1 MEMIKTEWRKIRN
14 NKLLLVSFIVIC
26 FIPMMYASF
35 FLKSMWDPYGM
46 TQNLPIAVVNEDKSV
61 EFEGQTLSVGTQVI
75 DQLKENDLLEWHFVS
90 ANDAR
95 KGLENKEYYMVITL
109 PENFSANAATVLS
122 DNPEKMNIEY
132 ETNGS
137 LNYLGEVIS
146 EQAVKELKSQVSEQV
161 TKAYA
166 NAIFDQLSNVTDGFA
181 TAADGSAQLK
191 DGIDKVKDGN
201 KEISTNL
208 SKLSDASLTFS
219 DGVNTLSLGL
229 SQYID
234 GVDAVKS
241 GASELN
247 SGLKQFQTGM
257 NDYTSGVK
265 TAAAG
270 ANQLN
275 KNSAAINKGVNQ
287 VVGGVQM
294 IPEQLGSTLESL
306 SQNSSSVKKLAE
318 GMSTAD
324 GAINQLKGAAS
335 QLAGGIPDADSING
349 IKQMLNKDVFNA
361 MSKEQQAVVLEKASQ
376 LIEGYTTVGSTVGK
390 IESGLSTLAKQTPAL
405 VKGTQAISDQLSS
418 ISTTAPQLMSKLQ
431 ELSEGAKTL
440 QTGIKTYTSGVTQ
453 LTNGLNELN
462 TNSPKLTQAVTSL
475 AGGTNSLIGG
485 LDKLTANNS
494 TLKVG
499 ATQLANGALSFH
511 DGATQLADGSNQLD
525 QGLTDLA
532 AGASELKDGLAEG
545 GSKVNSIEI
554 SDASID
560 MIAAPDTITQIKYS
574 DVPNYGH
581 ALAPYVLSLSLYVG
595 CMIFNFI
602 YPIRKVAIEGKSS
615 VQWWLS
621 KLSVGFVAATA
632 MAFLETGIMLLLGI
646 TTNSLGQYFIMALV
660 TAYAFMFLIMVLAM
674 AFDNPGRFV
683 AMILLV
689 LQLAGSGGTF
699 PMQLTA
705 KFFNVIHPFLPM
717 SYSIKGFRQAISG
730 GLGTRTFINNMGI
743 LIGIAVVSIALLL
756 LAMDIIV
763 KHHKAGIS
771 QLDDNQKLF
780 ETNYDY
786 AETN

>member
-1 MEMIKTEWRKIRN
+1 MEMIKNEWKKIRK
-14 NKLLLVSFIVIC
+14 NKLLLLSFIVIC

-46 TQNLPIAVVNEDKSV
+46 TQHLPIAVVNEDKSV
-61 EFEGQTLSVGTQVI
+61 DFEGQTLSVGKQVV
-75 DQLKENDLLEWHFVS
+75 DQLKENTTLEWHFVN
-90 ANDAR
+90 AEDAK

-166 NAIFDQLSNVTDGFA
+166 SAIFGQLTNVTDGFA
-181 TAADGSAQLK
+181 TAANGSAQLK

-201 KEISTNL
+201 DEISTNL
-208 SKLSDASLTFS
+208 QKLAEASLTFS
-219 DGVNTLSLGL
+219 DGTNSLSLGL

-241 GASELN
+241 GATELN
-247 SGLKQFQTGM
+247 AGLTQLQSGMK
-257 NDYTSGVK
+257 DYTSGVK
-265 TAAAG
+265 TAADGAG
-270 ANQLN
+270 QLS
-275 KNSAAINKGVNQ
+275 KNSSAINQGVKQ
-287 VVGGVQM
+287 VVEGVQM

-306 SQNSSSVKKLAE
+306 STNSGSVKKLAE
-318 GMSTAD
+318 GMSAAD
-324 GAINQLKGAAS
+324 SAISQLKGAAS
-335 QLAGGIPDADSING
+335 QLSGGIPAADSITALS
-349 IKQMLNKDVFNA
+349 KMLNKDVFNTL
-361 MSKEQQAVVLEKASQ
+361 SKEQQAAVLEQASQ
-376 LIEGYTTVGSTVGK
+376 LISGYTSVGSAVK
-390 IESGLSTLAKQTPAL
+390 QIEGGLSSLAKQTPAL
-405 VKGTQAISDQLSS
+405 VNGTQAISDQLNS

-431 ELSEGAKTL
+431 ELSDGAKTL
-440 QTGIKTYTSGVTQ
+440 QAGVLTYTTGVGQ
-453 LTNGLNELN
+453 LANGLNELN
-462 TNSPKLTQAVTSL
+462 ANSPKLTQAVTSL
-475 AGGTNSLIGG
+475 ASGTNSLVGG
-485 LDKLTANNS
+485 LDKLTANNE
-494 TLKVG
+494 TLKSGVTQLADG
-499 ATQLANGALSFH
+499 ATQIH
-511 DGATQLADGSNQLD
+511 DGATQLADGSNQLN
-525 QGLTDLA
+525 QGLVELS
-532 AGASELKDGLAEG
+532 AGASELKDGLSDG
-545 GSKVNSIEI
+545 SSKVNSLEV
-554 SDASID
+554 SDATID
-560 MIAAPDTITQIKYS
+560 MIAAPDTITQVKYS

-602 YPIRKVAIEGKSS
+602 YPIRKVAMEGKSS

-699 PMQLTA
+699 PMELTA

-717 SYSIKGFRQAISG
+717 SYSITGFRQAISG
-730 GLGTRTFINNMGI
+730 GLGTNTFINNLGV
-743 LIGIAVVSIALLL
+743 LIGITVVSIALLL
-756 LAMDIIV
+756 VAMNVIM
-763 KHHKAGIS
+763 KHNKAGIS

-780 ETNYDY
+780 DTNYDY
-786 AETN
+786 AN

>member
-1 MEMIKTEWRKIRN
+1 MEMIRNEWKKIRK
-14 NKLLLVSFIVIC
+14 NKLLLLSFIVIC

-46 TQNLPIAVVNEDKSV
+46 TQHLPIAVVNEDKSV
-61 EFEGQTLSVGTQVI
+61 DFEGQTLSVGEQVV
-75 DQLKENDLLEWHFVS
+75 DQLKENTTLEWHFVN
-90 ANDAR
+90 AEDAK

-166 NAIFDQLSNVTDGFA
+166 SAIFGQLTNVTDGFA
-181 TAADGSAQLK
+181 TAANGSAQLK

-201 KEISTNL
+201 NEISTNL
-208 SKLSDASLTFS
+208 QKLAKASLTFS
-219 DGVNTLSLGL
+219 DGTNSLSLGL

-241 GASELN
+241 GATEIN
-247 SGLKQFQTGM
+247 AGLKQFQSGM
-257 NDYTSGVK
+257 KDYTSGVK
-265 TAAAG
+265 TAADG
-270 ANQLN
+270 ASQLS
-275 KNSAAINKGVNQ
+275 KNSSAINQGVKQ
-287 VVGGVQM
+287 VVEGVQM

-306 SQNSSSVKKLAE
+306 SANSGSVKKLAE
-318 GMSTAD
+318 GMSATD
-324 GAINQLKGAAS
+324 SAINQLKGAAS
-335 QLAGGIPDADSING
+335 QLSGGIPDADSIAALS
-349 IKQMLNKDVFNA
+349 KMLNKDVFNTL
-361 MSKEQQAVVLEKASQ
+361 SKEQQVAVLEQASQ
-376 LIEGYTTVGSTVGK
+376 LISGYTSVGSTVK
-390 IESGLSTLAKQTPAL
+390 QIEGGLNSLAKQTPAL
-405 VKGTQAISDQLSS
+405 VNGTQAISDQLNS

-431 ELSEGAKTL
+431 ELSDGAKTL
-440 QTGIKTYTSGVTQ
+440 QAGVLTYTTGVGQ
-453 LTNGLNELN
+453 LTNGLSELN
-462 TNSPKLTQAVTSL
+462 ANSPKLTQAVTMLSS
-475 AGGTNSLIGG
+475 GTNSLVGG
-485 LDKLTANNS
+485 LDKLTANND
-494 TLKVG
+494 TLKSGVTQLADG
-499 ATQLANGALSFH
+499 ATQIH
-511 DGATQLADGSNQLD
+511 DGATQLADGSNQLN
-525 QGLTDLA
+525 QGLVDLSV
-532 AGASELKDGLAEG
+532 GASELKDGLSDG
-545 GSKVNSIEI
+545 SSKVNSLNV
-554 SDASID
+554 SDATID
-560 MIAAPDTITQIKYS
+560 MIAAPDTITQVKYS

-602 YPIRKVAIEGKSS
+602 YPIRKVAMEGKSS

-646 TTNSLGQYFIMALV
+646 TTNSLGQYFILALV

-699 PMQLTA
+699 PMELTA

-717 SYSIKGFRQAISG
+717 SYSITGFRQAISG
-730 GLGTRTFINNMGI
+730 GLGTNTFINNLGV
-743 LIGIAVVSIALLL
+743 LIGITVVSIALLL
-756 LAMDIIV
+756 VAMNVIM
-763 KHHKAGIS
+763 KHNKAGIS

-780 ETNYDY
+780 DTNYDY
-786 AETN
+786 AN

>member
-1 MEMIKTEWRKIRN
+1 MEMIKNEWKKIRK
-14 NKLLLVSFIVIC
+14 NKLLLLSFIVIC

-46 TQNLPIAVVNEDKSV
+46 TQHLPIAVVNEDKSV
-61 EFEGQTLSVGTQVI
+61 DFEGQTLSVGEQVV
-75 DQLKENDLLEWHFVS
+75 DQLKENTTLEWHFVN
-90 ANDAR
+90 AEEAK

-166 NAIFDQLSNVTDGFA
+166 SAIFGQLTNVTDGFA
-181 TAADGSAQLK
+181 TAANGSAQLK

-201 KEISTNL
+201 NEISTNL
-208 SKLSDASLTFS
+208 QKLAKASLTFS
-219 DGVNTLSLGL
+219 DGTNSLSLGL

-241 GASELN
+241 GATELN
-247 SGLKQFQTGM
+247 AGLTQFQSGM
-257 NDYTSGVK
+257 KDYTLGVK
-265 TAAAG
+265 TAADG
-270 ANQLN
+270 ASQLS
-275 KNSAAINKGVNQ
+275 KNSSAINQGVKQ
-287 VVGGVQM
+287 VVEGVQM

-306 SQNSSSVKKLAE
+306 STNSGSVKKLAE
-318 GMSTAD
+318 GMSAAD
-324 GAINQLKGAAS
+324 SAINQLKGAAS
-335 QLAGGIPDADSING
+335 QLSGGIPDADSIAALS
-349 IKQMLNKDVFNA
+349 KMLNKDVFNTL
-361 MSKEQQAVVLEKASQ
+361 SKEQQAAVLEQASKLISGYTSVGSAVKQ
-376 LIEGYTTVGSTVGK
+376 IEG
-390 IESGLSTLAKQTPAL
+390 GLSSLAKQTPVL
-405 VKGTQAISDQLSS
+405 VNGTQAISDQLNS

-431 ELSEGAKTL
+431 ELSDGAKTL
-440 QTGIKTYTSGVTQ
+440 QAGVLTYTSGVGQ

-462 TNSPKLTQAVTSL
+462 ANSPKLTQAVTTL
-475 AGGTNSLIGG
+475 ASGTNSLVSG
-485 LDKLTANNS
+485 LDKITANND
-494 TLKVG
+494 TLKSGVTQLADG
-499 ATQLANGALSFH
+499 ATQIH
-511 DGATQLADGSNQLD
+511 DGATQLADGSNQLN
-525 QGLTDLA
+525 QGLIDLS
-532 AGASELKDGLAEG
+532 AGASELKDGLSDG
-545 GSKVNSIEI
+545 SSKVNSLEV
-554 SDASID
+554 SDATID
-560 MIAAPDTITQIKYS
+560 MIAAPDTITQVKYS

-602 YPIRKVAIEGKSS
+602 YPIRKVAMEGKSS

-699 PMQLTA
+699 PMELTA

-717 SYSIKGFRQAISG
+717 SYSITGFRQAISG
-730 GLGTRTFINNMGI
+730 GLGTNTFINNLGV
-743 LIGIAVVSIALLL
+743 LIGITVVSIALLL
-756 LAMDIIV
+756 VAMNVIM
-763 KHHKAGIS
+763 KHNKAGIS

-780 ETNYDY
+780 DTNYDY
-786 AETN
+786 AN

>member
-1 MEMIKTEWRKIRN
+1 MEMIKNEWKKIRK
-14 NKLLLVSFIVIC
+14 NKLLLLSFIVIC

-46 TQNLPIAVVNEDKSV
+46 TQHLPIAVVNEDKSV
-61 EFEGQTLSVGTQVI
+61 DFEGQTLSVGEQVV
-75 DQLKENDLLEWHFVS
+75 DQLKENTTLEWHFVN
-90 ANDAR
+90 AEEAK

-166 NAIFDQLSNVTDGFA
+166 SAIFGQLTNVTDGFS
-181 TAADGSAQLK
+181 TAANGSAQLK

-201 KEISTNL
+201 NEISTNL
-208 SKLSDASLTFS
+208 EKLAQASLTFS
-219 DGVNTLSLGL
+219 DGTNSLSLGL

-234 GVDAVKS
+234 GVDAVKT
-241 GASELN
+241 GATELN
-247 SGLKQFQTGM
+247 SGLNQLKNGM
-257 NDYTSGVK
+257 KDYTAGVK
-265 TAAAG
+265 TAADG
-270 ANQLN
+270 ASQLN
-275 KNSAAINKGVNQ
+275 KNSAAINQGLKQ
-287 VVGGVQM
+287 VVEGVQM

-306 SQNSSSVKKLAE
+306 SSNSGSVKKLAD
-318 GMSTAD
+318 GMFATDS
-324 GAINQLKGAAS
+324 AINQLKGAAS
-335 QLAGGIPDADSING
+335 QLSGGLPDADSLNTL
-349 IKQMLNKDVFNA
+349 QNMLNKDVFNSL
-361 MSKEQQAVVLEKASQ
+361 SKEQQATVLEQASQ
-376 LIEGYTTVGSTVGK
+376 LISGYTSVSSAVK
-390 IESGLSTLAKQTPAL
+390 QIEGGLSTLAKQTPAL
-405 VKGTQAISDQLSS
+405 VSGTKAISDQLNG

-431 ELSEGAKTL
+431 ELSDGAKTL
-440 QTGIKTYTSGVTQ
+440 QGGVLTYTAGVTQ
-453 LTNGLNELN
+453 LSNGLNELN
-462 TNSPKLTQAVTSL
+462 ANSPKLTQAVTSL
-475 AGGTNSLIGG
+475 AGGTNTLVSG
-485 LDKLTANNS
+485 LDKLTANND
-494 TLKVG
+494 TLKSG
-499 ATQLANGALSFH
+499 ATQLADGATQIH
-511 DGATQLADGSNQLD
+511 EGATQLADGSKQLN
-525 QGLTDLA
+525 QGLIDLS
-532 AGASELKDGLAEG
+532 AGASELKDGLSDG
-545 GSKVNSIEI
+545 SSKVNSLEV
-554 SDASID
+554 SDATID
-560 MIAAPDTITQIKYS
+560 MIAAPDTITQVKYS

-602 YPIRKVAIEGKSS
+602 YPIRKVAMEGKSS

-699 PMQLTA
+699 PMELTD

-717 SYSIKGFRQAISG
+717 SYSITGFRQAISG
-730 GLGTRTFINNMGI
+730 GLGTSTFINNLGV
-743 LIGIAVVSIALLL
+743 LIGIAVVSIVLLL
-756 LAMDIIV
+756 VAMDVIM
-763 KHHKAGIS
+763 KHNKAGIS

-780 ETNYDY
+780 DTNYDY
-786 AETN
+786 AN

>member
-1 MEMIKTEWRKIRN
+1 MEMIKNEWKKIRK
-14 NKLLLVSFIVIC
+14 NKLLLLSFIVIC

-46 TQNLPIAVVNEDKSV
+46 TQHLPIAVVNEDKSV
-61 EFEGQTLSVGTQVI
+61 DFEGQTLSVGEQVV
-75 DQLKENDLLEWHFVS
+75 DQLKENTTLEWHFVN
-90 ANDAR
+90 AEEAK

-166 NAIFDQLSNVTDGFA
+166 SAIFGQLTNVADGFA
-181 TAADGSAQLK
+181 TAANGSAQLK

-201 KEISTNL
+201 NEISTNL
-208 SKLSDASLTFS
+208 QKLAKASLTFS
-219 DGVNTLSLGL
+219 DGTNSLSLGL

-234 GVDAVKS
+234 GVDAVKA
-241 GASELN
+241 GATELN
-247 SGLKQFQTGM
+247 AGLTQFQSGM
-257 NDYTSGVK
+257 KDYTLGVK
-265 TAAAG
+265 TAADG
-270 ANQLN
+270 ASQLS
-275 KNSAAINKGVNQ
+275 KNSSAINQGVKQ
-287 VVGGVQM
+287 VVEGVQM

-306 SQNSSSVKKLAE
+306 STNSGSVKKLAE
-318 GMSTAD
+318 GMSAAD
-324 GAINQLKGAAS
+324 SAINQLKGAAS
-335 QLAGGIPDADSING
+335 QLSGGIPDADSIAALS
-349 IKQMLNKDVFNA
+349 KMLNKDVFNTL
-361 MSKEQQAVVLEKASQ
+361 SKEQQAAVLEQASKLISGYTSVGSAVKQ
-376 LIEGYTTVGSTVGK
+376 IEG
-390 IESGLSTLAKQTPAL
+390 GLSSLAKQTPVL
-405 VKGTQAISDQLSS
+405 VNGTQAISDQLNS

-431 ELSEGAKTL
+431 ELSDGAKTL
-440 QTGIKTYTSGVTQ
+440 QAGVLTYTTGVGQ

-462 TNSPKLTQAVTSL
+462 ANSPKLTQAVTTL
-475 AGGTNSLIGG
+475 ASGTNSLVSG
-485 LDKLTANNS
+485 LDKITANND
-494 TLKVG
+494 TLKSGVTQLADG
-499 ATQLANGALSFH
+499 ATQIH
-511 DGATQLADGSNQLD
+511 DGATQLADGSNQLN
-525 QGLTDLA
+525 QGLIDLS
-532 AGASELKDGLAEG
+532 AGASELKDGLSDG
-545 GSKVNSIEI
+545 SSKVNSLEV
-554 SDASID
+554 SDATID
-560 MIAAPDTITQIKYS
+560 MIAAPDTITQVKYS

-602 YPIRKVAIEGKSS
+602 YPIRKVAMEGKSS

-699 PMQLTA
+699 PMELTA

-717 SYSIKGFRQAISG
+717 SYSITGFRQAISG
-730 GLGTRTFINNMGI
+730 GLGTNTFINNLGV
-743 LIGIAVVSIALLL
+743 LIGITVVSIALLL
-756 LAMDIIV
+756 VAMNVIM
-763 KHHKAGIS
+763 KHNKAGIS

-780 ETNYDY
+780 DTNYDY
-786 AETN
+786 AN

>member
-1 MEMIKTEWRKIRN
+1 MEMIKNEWKKIRK
-14 NKLLLVSFIVIC
+14 NKLLLLSFIVIC

-46 TQNLPIAVVNEDKSV
+46 TQHLPIAVVNEDKSV
-61 EFEGQTLSVGTQVI
+61 DFEGQTLSVGEQVV
-75 DQLKENDLLEWHFVS
+75 DQLKENTTLEWHFVN
-90 ANDAR
+90 AEEAK

-166 NAIFDQLSNVTDGFA
+166 SAIFGQLTNVTDGFA
-181 TAADGSAQLK
+181 TAANGSAQLK

-201 KEISTNL
+201 NEISTNL
-208 SKLSDASLTFS
+208 QKLAKASLTFS
-219 DGVNTLSLGL
+219 DGTNSLSLGL

-241 GASELN
+241 GATELN
-247 SGLKQFQTGM
+247 AGLTQFQSGM
-257 NDYTSGVK
+257 KDYTLGVK
-265 TAAAG
+265 TAADG
-270 ANQLN
+270 ASQLS
-275 KNSAAINKGVNQ
+275 KNSSAINQGVKQ
-287 VVGGVQM
+287 VVEGVQM

-306 SQNSSSVKKLAE
+306 STNSGSVKKLAE
-318 GMSTAD
+318 GMSAAD
-324 GAINQLKGAAS
+324 SAINQLKGAAS
-335 QLAGGIPDADSING
+335 QLSGGIPDADSIAALS
-349 IKQMLNKDVFNA
+349 KMLNKDVFNTL
-361 MSKEQQAVVLEKASQ
+361 SKEQQAAVLEQASKLISGYTSVGSAVKQ
-376 LIEGYTTVGSTVGK
+376 IEG
-390 IESGLSTLAKQTPAL
+390 GLSSLAKQTPVL
-405 VKGTQAISDQLSS
+405 VNGTQAISDQLNS

-431 ELSEGAKTL
+431 ELSDGAKTL
-440 QTGIKTYTSGVTQ
+440 QAGVLTYTTGVGQ

-462 TNSPKLTQAVTSL
+462 ANSPKLTQAVTTL
-475 AGGTNSLIGG
+475 ASGTNSLVSG
-485 LDKLTANNS
+485 LDKITANND
-494 TLKVG
+494 TLKSGVTQLADG
-499 ATQLANGALSFH
+499 ATQIH
-511 DGATQLADGSNQLD
+511 DGATQLADGSNQLN
-525 QGLTDLA
+525 QGLIDLS
-532 AGASELKDGLAEG
+532 AGASELKDGLSDG
-545 GSKVNSIEI
+545 SSKVNSLEV
-554 SDASID
+554 SDATID
-560 MIAAPDTITQIKYS
+560 MIAAPDTITQVKYS

-602 YPIRKVAIEGKSS
+602 YPIRKVAMEGKSS

-699 PMQLTA
+699 PMELTA

-717 SYSIKGFRQAISG
+717 SYSITGFRQAISG
-730 GLGTRTFINNMGI
+730 GLGTNTFINNLGV
-743 LIGIAVVSIALLL
+743 LIGITVVSIALLL
-756 LAMDIIV
+756 VAMNVIM
-763 KHHKAGIS
+763 KHNKAGIS

-780 ETNYDY
+780 DTNYDY
-786 AETN
+786 AN

>member
-1 MEMIKTEWRKIRN
+1 MEMIKNEWKKIRK
-14 NKLLLVSFIVIC
+14 NKLLLLSFIVIC

-46 TQNLPIAVVNEDKSV
+46 TQHLPIAVVNEDKSV
-61 EFEGQTLSVGTQVI
+61 DFEGQTLSVGKQVV
-75 DQLKENDLLEWHFVS
+75 DQLKENTTLEWHFVN
-90 ANDAR
+90 AEDAK

-166 NAIFDQLSNVTDGFA
+166 SAIFGQLTNVTDGFA
-181 TAADGSAQLK
+181 TAANGSAQLK

-201 KEISTNL
+201 DEISTNL
-208 SKLSDASLTFS
+208 QKLAEASLTFS
-219 DGVNTLSLGL
+219 DGTNSLSLGL

-241 GASELN
+241 GATELN
-247 SGLKQFQTGM
+247 AGLTQLQSGMK
-257 NDYTSGVK
+257 DYTSGVK
-265 TAAAG
+265 TAADGAG
-270 ANQLN
+270 QLS
-275 KNSAAINKGVNQ
+275 KNSSAINQGVKQ
-287 VVGGVQM
+287 VVEGVQM

-306 SQNSSSVKKLAE
+306 STNSGSVKKLAE
-318 GMSTAD
+318 GMSAAD
-324 GAINQLKGAAS
+324 SAISQLKGAAS
-335 QLAGGIPDADSING
+335 QLSGGIPAADSITALS
-349 IKQMLNKDVFNA
+349 KMLNKDVFNTL
-361 MSKEQQAVVLEKASQ
+361 SKEQQAAVLEQASQ
-376 LIEGYTTVGSTVGK
+376 LISGYTSVGSAVK
-390 IESGLSTLAKQTPAL
+390 QIEGGLSSLAKQTPAL
-405 VKGTQAISDQLSS
+405 VNGTQAISDQLNS

-431 ELSEGAKTL
+431 ELSDGAKTL
-440 QTGIKTYTSGVTQ
+440 QAGVLTYTTGVGQ
-453 LTNGLNELN
+453 LANGLNELN
-462 TNSPKLTQAVTSL
+462 ANSPKLTQAVTSL
-475 AGGTNSLIGG
+475 ASGTNSLVGG
-485 LDKLTANNS
+485 LDKLTANND
-494 TLKVG
+494 TLKSGVTQLADG
-499 ATQLANGALSFH
+499 ATQIH
-511 DGATQLADGSNQLD
+511 DGATQLADGSNQLN
-525 QGLTDLA
+525 QGLVELS
-532 AGASELKDGLAEG
+532 AGASELKDGLSDG
-545 GSKVNSIEI
+545 SSKVNSLEV
-554 SDASID
+554 SDATID
-560 MIAAPDTITQIKYS
+560 MIAAPDTITQVKYS

-602 YPIRKVAIEGKSS
+602 YPIRKVAMEGKSS

-699 PMQLTA
+699 PMELTA

-717 SYSIKGFRQAISG
+717 SYSITGFRQAISG
-730 GLGTRTFINNMGI
+730 GLGTNTFINNLGV
-743 LIGIAVVSIALLL
+743 LIGITVVSIALLL
-756 LAMDIIV
+756 VAMNVIM
-763 KHHKAGIS
+763 KHNKAGIS

-780 ETNYDY
+780 DTNYDY
-786 AETN
+786 AN

>member
-1 MEMIKTEWRKIRN
+1 MEMIKTEWKKIRK
-14 NKLLLVSFIVIC
+14 NKILLLSFVVIC
-26 FIPMMYASF
+26 FIPMLYASF

-46 TQNLPIAVVNEDKSV
+46 TQHLPIAVVNEDKSV
-61 EFEGQTLSVGTQVI
+61 DFEGQTLSVGAQVI

-90 ANDAR
+90 AEDAK

-146 EQAVKELKSQVSEQV
+146 EQAVKELKSEVSEQV

-166 NAIFDQLSNVTDGFA
+166 SAIFDQLTSVSGGFTA
-181 TAADGSAQLK
+181 AADGSAQLK

-208 SKLSDASLTFS
+208 AKLADASLTFS
-219 DGVNTLSLGL
+219 DGTNTLSLGL

-234 GVDAVKS
+234 GVDAVKA

-247 SGLKQFQTGM
+247 SGLSQFESGM
-257 NDYTSGVK
+257 NEYTSGVK

-275 KNSAAINKGVNQ
+275 KNSAAINEGLNQ
-287 VVGGVQM
+287 VVEGVQM

-306 SQNSSSVKKLAE
+306 SKNSGSVKKLAE
-318 GMSTAD
+318 GMSAAD
-324 GAINQLKGAAS
+324 NAINQLKGATS
-335 QLAGGIPDADSING
+335 QLAAGIPDSDSISAL
-349 IKQMLNKDVFNA
+349 KQMLNKDVFNA
-361 MSKEQQAVVLEKASQ
+361 MSKEQQAAVLEKTSQ
-376 LIEGYTTVGSTVGK
+376 LIDGYTTVGNAVNQIDG
-390 IESGLSTLAKQTPAL
+390 GLSSLAKQTPAL
-405 VKGTQAISDQLSS
+405 VNGTQAISDQLSG
-418 ISTTAPQLMSKLQ
+418 ISTTAPQLISKLQ
-431 ELSEGAKTL
+431 ELSNGAKTL
-440 QTGIKTYTSGVTQ
+440 QTGVKTYTSGVAQ
-453 LTNGLNELN
+453 LTVGLNQLN
-462 TNSPKLTQAVTSL
+462 ANSPKLTQAVTSL
-475 AGGTNSLIGG
+475 AGGTNSLMSG
-485 LDKLTANNS
+485 LDQLTANND
-494 TLKVG
+494 TLKTGVTQLADG
-499 ATQLANGALSFH
+499 ATQIH
-511 DGATQLADGSNQLD
+511 DGATKLADGSNQLD

-532 AGASELKDGLAEG
+532 AGASELNTGLTEG
-545 GSKVNSIEI
+545 SSKVGSIEI

-602 YPIRKVAIEGKSS
+602 YPIRKVAMEGKSS

-646 TTNSLGQYFIMALV
+646 TTNNLLQYFIMALV

-674 AFDNPGRFV
+674 AFDNPGRCV

-717 SYSIKGFRQAISG
+717 SYAITGFRQAISG
-730 GLGTRTFINNMGI
+730 GLGTSTFINSMGV
-743 LIGIAVVSIALLL
+743 LIGIAVVSIVLLF

-780 ETNYDY
+780 DTNYDY
-786 AETN
+786 AKTN

>member
-1 MEMIKTEWRKIRN
+1 MEMIKNEWKKIRK
-14 NKLLLVSFIVIC
+14 NKLLLLSFIVIC

-46 TQNLPIAVVNEDKSV
+46 TQHLPIAVVNEDKSV
-61 EFEGQTLSVGTQVI
+61 DFEGQTLSVGEQVV
-75 DQLKENDLLEWHFVS
+75 DQLKENTTLEWHFVN
-90 ANDAR
+90 AEEAK

-166 NAIFDQLSNVTDGFA
+166 SAIFGQLTNVADGFA
-181 TAADGSAQLK
+181 TAANGSAQLK

-201 KEISTNL
+201 NEISTNL
-208 SKLSDASLTFS
+208 QKLAKASLTFS
-219 DGVNTLSLGL
+219 DGTNSLSLGL

-234 GVDAVKS
+234 GVDAVKA
-241 GASELN
+241 GATELN
-247 SGLKQFQTGM
+247 AGLTQFQSGM
-257 NDYTSGVK
+257 KDYTLGVK
-265 TAAAG
+265 TAADG
-270 ANQLN
+270 ASQLS
-275 KNSAAINKGVNQ
+275 KNSSAINQGVKQ
-287 VVGGVQM
+287 VVEGVQM

-306 SQNSSSVKKLAE
+306 STNSGSVKKLAE
-318 GMSTAD
+318 GMSAAD
-324 GAINQLKGAAS
+324 SAINQLKGAAS
-335 QLAGGIPDADSING
+335 QLSGGIPDADSIAALS
-349 IKQMLNKDVFNA
+349 KMLNKDVFNTL
-361 MSKEQQAVVLEKASQ
+361 SKEQQAAVLEQASKLISGYTSVGSAVKQ
-376 LIEGYTTVGSTVGK
+376 IEG
-390 IESGLSTLAKQTPAL
+390 GLSSLAKQTPVL
-405 VKGTQAISDQLSS
+405 VNGTQAISDQLNS

-431 ELSEGAKTL
+431 ELSDGAKTL
-440 QTGIKTYTSGVTQ
+440 QAGVLTYTTGVGQ

-462 TNSPKLTQAVTSL
+462 ANSPKLTQAVTTL
-475 AGGTNSLIGG
+475 ASGTNSLVSG
-485 LDKLTANNS
+485 LDKITANND
-494 TLKVG
+494 TLKSGVTQLADG
-499 ATQLANGALSFH
+499 ATQIH
-511 DGATQLADGSNQLD
+511 DGATQLADGSNQLN
-525 QGLTDLA
+525 QGLIDLS
-532 AGASELKDGLAEG
+532 AGASELKDGLSDG
-545 GSKVNSIEI
+545 SSKVNSLEV
-554 SDASID
+554 SDATID
-560 MIAAPDTITQIKYS
+560 MIAAPDTITQVKYS

-602 YPIRKVAIEGKSS
+602 YPIRKVAMEGKSS

-632 MAFLETGIMLLLGI
+632 MAFFETGIMLLLGI

-699 PMQLTA
+699 PMELTA

-717 SYSIKGFRQAISG
+717 SYSITGFRQAISG
-730 GLGTRTFINNMGI
+730 GLGTNTFINNLGV
-743 LIGIAVVSIALLL
+743 LIGITVVSIALLL
-756 LAMDIIV
+756 VAMNVIM
-763 KHHKAGIS
+763 KHNKAGIS

-780 ETNYDY
+780 DTNYDY
-786 AETN
+786 AN